1 MEAKEI
7 VSRLK
12 IIGAY
17 VHYDQEADVLYISFS
32 SNQAQ
37 DSIGFSQDV
46 MVDLDE
52 KRRPV
57 GLTILNF
64 EKRIKKKQSTLPRQ

>member
-1 MEAKEI
+1 MEAKEV

-17 VHYDQEADVLYISFS
+17 VHHDQENDVLYVSFS
-32 SNQAQ
+32 SSQAQ
-37 DSIGFSQDV
+37 DSAEISEDV
-46 MVDLDE
+46 IVDLDE
-52 KRRPV
+52 KGRPV

-64 EKRIKKKQSTLPRQ
+64 EKRVKERR

>member
-7 VSRLK
+7 AGRLK

-17 VHYDQEADVLYISFS
+17 VHYDEEGDTLYVNLG
-32 SNQAQ
+32 NQAQ
-37 DSIGFSQDV
+37 DSLELAEDV
-46 MVDLDE
+46 IVDLDE
-52 KRRPV
+52 KGRPV

-64 EKRIKKKQSTLPRQ
+64 ERRMKERQAPSSHQ